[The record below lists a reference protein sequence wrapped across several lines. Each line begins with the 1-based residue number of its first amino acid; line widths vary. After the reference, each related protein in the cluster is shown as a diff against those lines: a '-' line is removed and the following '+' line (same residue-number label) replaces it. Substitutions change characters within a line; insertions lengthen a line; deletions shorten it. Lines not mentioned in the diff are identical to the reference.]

1 MSEDTQYAVYLHPGA
16 LEVLGEAVQPYL
28 SEGPH
33 GPHIVCRDFDA
44 GGALCEM
51 TLEHVGEDGRKSE
64 CEVMVPI
71 GMIRLVL
78 SIGGVGDRF
87 GFRPVITEAPATS

>member
-33 GPHIVCRDFDA
+33 GPHIVCKDFDA
-44 GGALCEM
+44 GGDDAGAC
-51 TLEHVGEDGRKSE
+51 R
-64 CEVMVPI
+64 
-71 GMIRLVL
+71 
-78 SIGGVGDRF
+78 
-87 GFRPVITEAPATS
+87 